1 MTYDE
6 KQDFKELLVNLD
18 KCSVAINEVLEVM
31 VKQMEVFIKEGS
43 KESAEK
49 GMKLN
54 DEFLKLSLTKTIIQ
68 TEINLWGKKLND
80 NRN

>member
-6 KQDFKELLVNLD
+6 RQDFKELLVNLD

-54 DEFLKLSLTKTIIQ
+54 DEFLKLSLTKSIIQ
-68 TEINLWGKKLND
+68 TEINLWGRRIKND
-80 NRN
+80 